1 MRPAAALFLPLLV
14 SVVAGCGGS
23 GPAAGDTQA
32 SVPESGSLE
41 ALWRAPGEDVAV
53 VAGTSDY
60 EPGRNRVSFL
70 IIDKSSRLIT
80 TPTARLW
87 IARDLKQRP
96 FLQTTARSER
106 IGVPG
111 GATADAG
118 SIYVAQV
125 DLPDPGK
132 YWLLAEPVGS
142 KAPIQAIGNVVVRGR
157 TMAPGVGDRAL
168 PSRTPTLASVHGH
181 RAAVT
186 TSKRPDPALYQT
198 SVAQALEAKQPFV
211 LSFATPQYCKSRT
224 CGPVVDVVSAV
235 RKRLAGSGVTFIHV
249 EIYEG
254 NDPANGPNRWV
265 EEWKL
270 PTEPFTFVVDHDGV
284 IRERFEGAFSVAE
297 LTAAVKRVAS

>member
-23 GPAAGDTQA
+23 GPAAGDTKG
-32 SVPESGSLE
+32 SNPKPGSLE

-70 IIDKSSRLIT
+70 VVDKSSRLIT
-80 TPTARLW
+80 TPTARVW
-87 IARDLKQRP
+87 IARDLKQQP

-118 SIYVAQV
+118 SIYVAHV
-125 DLPDPGK
+125 DLPAPGK
-132 YWLLAEPVGS
+132 YWLLAEPVGA
-142 KAPIQAIGNVVVRGR
+142 KARIQAIGNVVVRGR

-168 PSRTPTLASVHGH
+168 PSRTPTLASVHGDH
-181 RAAVT
+181 AAVT
-186 TSKRPDPALYQT
+186 TSKRPDLALYRT
-198 SVAQALEAKQPFV
+198 SVGQALGAKQPFV

-270 PTEPFTFVVDHDGV
+270 PTEPFTFVVDRGGV

-297 LTAAVKRVAS
+297 LTAAVKRVA